1 MTNAYEQA
9 GQFVAELVRVSE
21 DRGAAVHTA
30 YQQYENAGVLS
41 KVTVHRY
48 VCRRGCGVLMTVIKL
63 GEYILARTRDVKYS
77 PGMNEKRSVPAA
89 REARALDRNKHWP
102 GHTFEI
108 KQMESLGAGFGFEAS
123 CRHGLHTLLAA
134 DVLATVEGV
143 VPGHP
148 GKPTL
153 L

>member
-1 MTNAYEQA
+1 MSASDQA
-9 GQFVAELVRVSE
+9 GEFYAELIRASE
-21 DRGAAVHTA
+21 DKITAIHAA
-30 YQQYENAGVLS
+30 YQHCENAQVLS
-41 KVTVHRY
+41 KLTLHRY
-48 VCRRGCGVLMTVIKL
+48 LCRRGCVLMTVIRL
-63 GEYILARTRDVKYS
+63 GEDILARTRDYKMS

-89 REARALDRNKHWP
+89 REVRALDRNKHWP

-108 KQMESLGAGFGFEAS
+108 EQMESWGPGFGFEAS

-134 DVLATVEGV
+134 EVLAAVEGV